1 VARFLETVPCLS
13 RVVFPGLASHPC
25 HTRAVKYFGEKN
37 SGAVLRF
44 HMCLYGPTVDQ
55 MLTDPHPF
63 MHAVSLGESHTL
75 LYPVPGES
83 RLFPEDAGTI
93 CNPAP
98 QTVMF
103 LLRTC
108 RVVSCV
114 SCVAQSVRCRTTL
127 GIGSEWPSGWRPQ
140 RTSFPVSSVRRH
152 SILARL

>member
-1 VARFLETVPCLS
+1 MARFLETVPCLT

-25 HTRAVKYFGEKN
+25 HARAIKYFGEKN

-44 HMCLYGPTVDQ
+44 QLPLYGPTVDQ

-93 CNPAP
+93 DHPAP
-98 QTVMF
+98 IVMF

-108 RVVSCV
+108 RVVRV
-114 SCVAQSVRCRTTL
+114 VRCTEREVPDFVGYWFRVAIGLETAEDIISGFLRTL
-127 GIGSEWPSGWRPQ
+127 A
-140 RTSFPVSSVRRH
+140 